1 MKPYFEDS
9 GITLYHGNSFELM
22 ASMPSDSVDAVIT
35 DPPYAEYV
43 HKNAKSNRSKGYG
56 NQAIDFAHFTAK
68 HLEDAFLEFGRIS
81 KAWVVS
87 TLAFEHAY
95 DLAQK
100 ELPNLEM
107 KRIGVWVKTNP
118 MPQISAD
125 RPAHGWEAIAYLHKK
140 GKKSSWNGGG
150 NHGNYVSALATPTG
164 HPTPKPLA
172 MLTSMVERFSNPGE
186 TIFDGFA
193 GGGTTLLA
201 ARNLSR
207 KAIGVELDEKYCEL
221 IATRLSQTSFDFG
234 GI

>member
-1 MKPYFEDS
+1 MKPYFEDA
-9 GITLYHGNSFELM
+9 GIVLYHADSFEVM
-22 ASMPSDSVDAVIT
+22 ATLENDSIDAVIT

-43 HKNAKSNRSKGYG
+43 HKNAKSNRNKGHG
-56 NQAIDFAHFTAK
+56 NQAIDFQHFTQ
-68 HLEDAFLEFGRIS
+68 EDLFRAFEEFGRLAKS
-81 KAWVVS
+81 WVVS
-87 TLAFEHAY
+87 TIAFEHAY
-95 DLAQK
+95 NLAQL
-100 ELPNLEM
+100 ELTNLEM

-140 GKKSSWNGGG
+140 NKKSVWNGGG
-150 NHGNYVSALATPTG
+150 NHGNYISALATPTG

-172 MLTSMVERFSNPGE
+172 MLTSMVERFTNQHALSLDP
-186 TIFDGFA
+186 FA

-207 KAIGVELDEKYCEL
+207 RAIGIEIDEKYCEL
-221 IATRLSQTSFDFG
+221 IANRLSQTAFDFE